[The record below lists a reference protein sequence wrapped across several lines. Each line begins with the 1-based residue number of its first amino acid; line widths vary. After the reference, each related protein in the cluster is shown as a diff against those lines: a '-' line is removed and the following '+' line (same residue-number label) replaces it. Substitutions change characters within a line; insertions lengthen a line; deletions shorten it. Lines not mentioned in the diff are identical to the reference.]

1 MGTYTQ
7 ENRLFQI
14 DTPLGKDVLLL
25 KGFSG
30 TEGISRLFRFE
41 LDLLSEE
48 PSISFAD
55 IIGKNVTISLKQADG
70 SYRYLNGII
79 SRFAQTSTEELFTSY
94 EAELVPW
101 LWFLT
106 RNANC
111 RIFQNKT
118 IPDIITQVFD
128 DLGFNN
134 YSNSLQGSYD
144 TREYCVQYRESD
156 FNFVSRLMEEYGIFY
171 FFKHEQGNHTLVM
184 ADDASAHTDCPGQ
197 SSLRYTSV
205 AGGALDEDV
214 ITGWRAVQELR
225 TGKYTLTDYNF
236 TTPSTSLL
244 VNEPTIH
251 SVGGNDKYE
260 TYDYPGEHLNKGAGQ
275 SLAKIRMQE
284 EEAGHYVAH
293 GTSEAR
299 ALVSGHKFTLKEHSR
314 SDANGDYILTE
325 VHHSART
332 ESYGTSGTPEED
344 SYANSFACIPSSVPY
359 RPVRA
364 TPRPVVQGLQP
375 AVVVGPSGEEI
386 YTDKYGRVK
395 VQFFWDRLGQN
406 DENSTCWV
414 RVSQVWAGNNWGALF
429 LPRIGQEVIIDFLEG
444 DPDQPL
450 IVGRVY
456 NAEQM
461 PPATLPDK
469 QNISGF
475 RTHSTKNG
483 GDHDA
488 NVLTFDDTKGSE
500 VFYMRAQKDKAVRVE
515 NNDDLKVGNDQTIT
529 IHKNRTEVVEQ
540 GDEKVTIQQGNRI
553 VTVDM
558 GDDTHRIKMGN
569 RNVTID
575 MGDDSLQIKMG
586 NQSVKLD
593 MGQSTTEALQS
604 ITLKV
609 GQSSIVLNQVGV
621 TIKGMMISIQGQLQT
636 EVKAPMTQVNGDIM
650 LILKGGMTMIN

>member
-1 MGTYTQ
+1 MGSYTQ
-7 ENRLFQI
+7 DGRLFQI
-14 DTPLGKDVLLL
+14 DTPLGKDALLL

-41 LDLLSEE
+41 LDLLSED

-55 IIGKNVTISLKQADG
+55 IIGKNVTVSLKQADG
-70 SYRYLNGII
+70 TYRYLNGFI
-79 SRFAQTSTEELFTSY
+79 SRFAQTATEEVFTSY
-94 EAELVPW
+94 EAEMVPW

-118 IPDIITQVFD
+118 IPDIIKQVFD

-134 YSNSLQGSYD
+134 YTDSLQGSYD
-144 TREYCVQYRESD
+144 TQEYCVQYRESD

-171 FFKHEQGNHTLVM
+171 FFRHEQGNHTLVM
-184 ADDASAHTDCPGQ
+184 GDDPSAHADCPGQ

-251 SVGGNDKYE
+251 NVGGNDKYE

-275 SLAKIRMQE
+275 SLAKVRMQE
-284 EEAGHYVAH
+284 EEAGHYIAH

-299 ALVSGHKFTLKEHSR
+299 ALVSGYKFTLKEHSR
-314 SDANGDYILTE
+314 ADTNGDYILTE
-325 VHHSART
+325 LHHSART
-332 ESYGTSGTPEED
+332 EAYGTSGSAEED
-344 SYANSFACIPSSVPY
+344 NYSNSFACIPSSVPY

-375 AVVVGPSGEEI
+375 AVVVGPDGEEI

-395 VQFFWDRLGQN
+395 VQFFWDRLGEN

-414 RVSQVWAGNNWGALF
+414 RVSQAWAGKNWGALF

-444 DPDQPL
+444 NPDQPL

-529 IHKNRTEVVEQ
+529 IHNNRTEVVEQ
-540 GDEKVTIQQGNRI
+540 GDEKVTIQRGNRT

-558 GDDTHRIKMGN
+558 GDDTHHIKMGNRAVNIDMGNDSLRIKMGN
-569 RNVTID
+569 QD
-575 MGDDSLQIKMG
+575 
-586 NQSVKLD
+586 VKLD
-593 MGQSTTEALQS
+593 LGQSTTEALQS

-609 GQSSIVLNQVGV
+609 GQSSIVLNQMGV
-621 TIKGMMISIQGQLQT
+621 TIKGMMISIEGQTLTQ
-636 EVKAPMTQVNGDIM
+636 VKAMMTQVNGDAM
-650 LILKGGMTMIN
+650 LILKGGLTMIN